1 MLRIGICDDM
11 KEARFSLRYILERL
25 LEPRAVEN
33 TICEFSSGD
42 RLLEW
47 LNKHAG
53 ELDVLFLDI
62 EMNGSNGLETA
73 RRLRDA
79 DSGLQIVFV
88 TGHPDFVFDGYS
100 VGALDYLL
108 KPVETQKL
116 DGILTRALAA
126 LHLNAEDVYFF
137 RNSEGLYR
145 IPKASISYFSS
156 EKRLVTCVAKTRSYT
171 FYARLDEVEKDVGAA
186 FVRIH
191 QRYLV
196 NVQAVD
202 RIDVNTVQ
210 IGSVALP
217 VSRTFQKKAML
228 AFTRAMLK

>member
-1 MLRIGICDDM
+1 M
-11 KEARFSLRYILERL
+11 KEARFSLRYTLERI
-25 LEPRAVEN
+25 LEPRTIEN

-42 RLLEW
+42 RLMEW
-47 LNKHAG
+47 MNKHAG

-62 EMNGSNGLETA
+62 EMDGSNGMETA
-73 RRLRDA
+73 KKLRNSDA
-79 DSGLQIVFV
+79 GLQIVFV
-88 TGHPDFVFDGYS
+88 TSHPDFVFDGYS

-108 KPVETQKL
+108 KPVEAQKL

-126 LHLNAEDVYFF
+126 LHLNAEDVYFC

-145 IPKASISYFSS
+145 IPKASIRYFSS
-156 EKRLVTCVAKTRSYT
+156 DKRLITCVAKTRSYT
-171 FYARLDEVEKDVGAA
+171 YYARLDEVEKDVGTS

-196 NVQAVD
+196 NVPMVD
-202 RIDVNTVQ
+202 CIDVSSVQ
-210 IGSVALP
+210 IGTETLP